1 MAILVRRLEEKIR
14 KKSRCLQIRV
24 QTQSPCV
31 STFHLQVRTWARF
44 RVSYNRPFLSDDD
57 AGEEAGRED
66 QGKEQMSPDESS
78 DSGSLR
84 LHLSSSG

>member
-1 MAILVRRLEEKIR
+1 M
-14 KKSRCLQIRV
+14 
-24 QTQSPCV
+24 
-31 STFHLQVRTWARF
+31 RTWARF

-57 AGEEAGRED
+57 AEEEAGRED